1 MLVHDPSNRL
11 DCSDGAGRLRDIIS
25 LNVSDPSAQTF
36 FVQCVSPNSCLLS
49 SGLRARCSLNS
60 GAAILWL
67 CVLVYDLSDLLDCC
81 DGAGPLRDVISLN
94 VSNPMHR
101 HVFFLNCL
109 CLYMKRQ
116 IRGFF
121 EQLCCNSLIVCAYV

>member
-36 FVQCVSPNSCLLS
+36 FVQCVSPNACLLS

-81 DGAGPLRDVISLN
+81 DGAGSPCVALLTLRCSHSIELFVLAHNPSI
-94 VSNPMHR
+94 VSA
-101 HVFFLNCL
+101 
-109 CLYMKRQ
+109 
-116 IRGFF
+116 
-121 EQLCCNSLIVCAYV
+121 CA